1 MIFSRGLICRAASC
15 QEMPASSGR
24 LRLAAQPW
32 VAAKFKI
39 PTASRRAGTLMRWRG
54 PRNAALSSGRINNIL
69 WPNPERGHLLNAGTL
84 MHVHDSRTPSSR
96 CCGNFLYMTTPCTF
110 RTMGLRA
117 PKDQHGRGAAA
128 QAPMQ
133 AWHNCNSRERQ
144 RVLPARKRRGPAPCS
159 VAALGQLTCTRFSG
173 FRSCAC
179 PSASSPRHYHPSP
192 SRSAR
197 AQSAN

>member
-1 MIFSRGLICRAASC
+1 MLLRARRCLPLPEDFDLLPNPGWPKDSKFPRQAEEPGRQC
-15 QEMPASSGR
+15 DGEVPATR
-24 LRLAAQPW
+24 E
-32 VAAKFKI
+32 
-39 PTASRRAGTLMRWRG
+39 
-54 PRNAALSSGRINNIL
+54 LSSGRINNIL
-69 WPNPERGHLLNAGTL
+69 GPTPNAAICSTRTL

-96 CCGNFLYMTTPCTF
+96 CCGNLYMTTRCTF
-110 RTMGLRA
+110 RTMGLRP

-133 AWHNCNSRERQ
+133 AWHNCNSRERE

-173 FRSCAC
+173 FRSCAR